1 MKHVPNSGA
10 GLMERTE
17 KPDRSIDAEL
27 IARCRNGDQTA
38 WTELVTRYQRLVY
51 SVTRTLC
58 PTVQDAADVFQQV
71 WLELYQQLPS
81 LRNTE
86 ALPAWLITV
95 TRRRTYAAFNSSSR
109 SVPLNLEPMEITS
122 DSTDPIRAI
131 ENEHAVERAMEQ
143 LPERCRRL
151 IELLYFNIDEPSY
164 SDVAE
169 MLGIPVSSIGPNR
182 ARCFEK
188 LKKLLK

>member
-1 MKHVPNSGA
+1 
-10 GLMERTE
+10 MERTE
-17 KPDRSIDAEL
+17 KPDRSIDADL
-27 IARCRNGDQTA
+27 IARCRDGDQTA

-95 TRRRTYAAFNSSSR
+95 TRRRTYAAFNSSAR
-109 SVPLNLEPMEITS
+109 SVPLNLEPTEIAA
-122 DSTDPIRAI
+122 DGADPIRAI

-143 LPERCRRL
+143 LPDRCRRL

-164 SDVAE
+164 SDVAD